1 MNRYDASSPVVFT
14 SASAVSSTPHI
25 RFTLKRSVL
34 VLLALVI
41 GVATSL
47 VSIPRAHAATT
58 ISFTALNGT
67 VGTAQALK
75 ATVTESNNA
84 LLAGSISYYTTPGTL
99 IGAAPISA
107 AGVTEAVNWTPLSAG
122 TVGVYAVYSSADA
135 SQTATSSSSTVTI
148 GKVPTTTTLTAPQN
162 VKLSTVVEFV
172 ATVKSSGTYIPK
184 GSVSFLKGD
193 GSLIETKVLNAA
205 GTATSSIQMPA
216 TAQNFTIKATY
227 VPDENAVASSSE
239 VKTTVVS
246 ATGSNVTLTMAA
258 TGTPG
263 VAIPIKADVTPTT
276 STGTMTLYLGTT
288 VLDVKTLVN
297 GSASFS
303 WTPTATG
310 SYVIKVN
317 YSGSSTTLADS
328 ASQTVVV
335 AALAQADRISLT
347 PTTSTLAWVPNAGY
361 VLRNGSSVTFNA
373 KSNSGLMVSLASTGT
388 CAVSGYTISA
398 KAGTGVCVVNAAT
411 QGNANYLPATQTNT
425 IALAAGYQTVAPKAP
440 VSGSRL
446 VRNRWYRLADP
457 GLLTN
462 VGRPVTW
469 VKTYGGSR
477 CTLSVNAAG
486 AVVFKMRRAGTCKVA
501 ARAASLPGM
510 WLALNKSYTYR
521 G

>member
-1 MNRYDASSPVVFT
+1 M
-14 SASAVSSTPHI
+14 
-25 RFTLKRSVL
+25 
-34 VLLALVI
+34 
-41 GVATSL
+41 
-47 VSIPRAHAATT
+47 
-58 ISFTALNGT
+58 
-67 VGTAQALK
+67 
-75 ATVTESNNA
+75 
-84 LLAGSISYYTTPGTL
+84 
-99 IGAAPISA
+99 
-107 AGVTEAVNWTPLSAG
+107 
-122 TVGVYAVYSSADA
+122 
-135 SQTATSSSSTVTI
+135 
-148 GKVPTTTTLTAPQN
+148 
-162 VKLSTVVEFV
+162 
-172 ATVKSSGTYIPK
+172 KSSGTYIPK

-193 GSLIETKVLNAA
+193 GTLIETKVLNAA

-361 VLRNGSSVTFNA
+361 VLRNGSSVTVNA
-373 KSNSGLMVSLASTGT
+373 KSNSGLMVSLAST
-388 CAVSGYTISA
+388 
-398 KAGTGVCVVNAAT
+398 GTGVCVVNAAT

-425 IALAAGYQTVAPKAP
+425 IALAAGDQTVAPKAP